1 MNILID
7 NNHETPGILRFI
19 FRLLRTICFRHPH
32 FRTKKAGAEVFV
44 DIGASHLY
52 PFCGL
57 CELTAHRDPG
67 PAGRR
72 RPVLLPGGPRRDPG
86 AHARAGFGVCGSG
99 EKIVEEKVS
108 VKADKNAVS

>member
-7 NNHETPGILRFI
+7 NNHETPGILRYHI
-19 FRLLRTICFRHPH
+19 PLTPH
-32 FRTKKAGAEVFV
+32 DSLSSPAFSHKKAGAEVFV
-44 DIGASHLY
+44 DIGASHLS

-86 AHARAGFGVCGSG
+86 AHARAGFGVCGGG
-99 EKIVEEKVS
+99 EKIEEEKVS